1 MVGPMKR
8 LSGFVVS
15 HTHWDRA
22 WYLSFQQYRVHLVE
36 LVDGLLDLLEGD
48 ERFRSFTLDGQT
60 AALDD
65 YLAIRP
71 QNRARIEALV
81 RAGRLEVGPWFVL
94 PDAFLPSGEALIRN
108 LRRGLARSR
117 ELGAHPRD
125 GYMPD
130 SFGHIAQM
138 PMILRGLGLRSFLF
152 MRGLSKEQWEQ
163 LGCEFRWRASD
174 GSEVTTIYLRDGYL
188 DSAAL
193 GHPEQFGD
201 FEGNVPKP
209 ELAVERLRASLK
221 AREGKLHS
229 GAAILFNG
237 CDHMPFQPELPELLA
252 SAQTA
257 MPEVELVHSTI
268 AAYIDHVEASGAQ
281 LALHEGEL
289 LGNEHNP
296 ILSSVW
302 STRAYLKLANHRAQ
316 WLLERV
322 AEPLTVVAGER
333 GRELAALVDEAWR
346 LLLLNHPHDDICGCS
361 IDEVHLD
368 DEARF
373 REIEQVAASVAA
385 ESVRELARRA
395 GIRKQ
400 DSTQWL
406 CALRTSAS
414 EGPELVEADVFF
426 PKIEGDGEPQS
437 LELFDASGNKL
448 AVQVLSREEKA
459 FRALHLDTGWG
470 TRFRIAFALS
480 QPARSLHWLRAEPSA
495 ATISHSGSDATTLH
509 NRDWLVAIGDDGRV
523 NLTHKPT
530 GTMLRDA
537 LAFESST
544 DVGDEYTFGPLQG
557 ETPLSTRGLPPT
569 HVARLASGPVFDELL
584 ASWNLE
590 RPRAHDDS
598 EPAVVC
604 VTLRIRLA
612 CSGGAPILRVETLN
626 GAEDHRLRLLVATD
640 ARTTRSIAGGAF
652 ELRER
657 AVVHPETPES
667 APERY
672 KCFPGEFEYPTQFSR
687 DVVIVPGGRG
697 TLSIAHRGL
706 HEYELVEGERTQ
718 VAITLLR
725 AVGKLSRGDT
735 RWRRVQAG
743 PSLDTPDAQCIGAQ
757 ECELQLDLH
766 ANETASSSIAGSA
779 LAFSQPSFVTQ
790 ARLVRFGE
798 STTTASAPARLV
810 EVDSA
815 DVELSAVKLSDDGAR
830 VVVRLWNRK
839 RESTST
845 RVALGIA
852 ALAGR
857 RVTHVA
863 LCDLD
868 EREQRTLPHQ
878 QGSVQIELAPFG
890 LTTIAFTLDA

>member
-1 MVGPMKR
+1 MKR
-8 LSGFVVS
+8 LRGFVVS

-22 WYLSFQQYRVHLVE
+22 WYLSFQQYRVHLVQ
-36 LVDGLLDLLEGD
+36 LVDGLLELLERD
-48 ERFRSFTLDGQT
+48 SRFRSFTLDGQT

-71 QNRARIEALV
+71 QNRARIEQLV
-81 RAGRLEVGPWFVL
+81 RAGRLEIGPWFVL

-117 ELGAHPRD
+117 ELGASPRD

-152 MRGLSKEQWEQ
+152 MRGLSKEQWER

-201 FEGNVPKP
+201 FEGNVPKT

-229 GAAILFNG
+229 EAAILFNG
-237 CDHMPFQPELPELLA
+237 CDHMPFQPELPDMLTG
-252 SAQTA
+252 AQEA
-257 MPEVELVHSTI
+257 MPEVELVHATI
-268 AAYIDHVEASGAQ
+268 GAYIDHVEASGAK

-302 STRAYLKLANHRAQ
+302 STRTYLKLANHRAQ

-322 AEPLTVVAGER
+322 AEPLTVAAGAQ
-333 GRELAALVDEAWR
+333 GRELSALIDEAWR

-373 REIEQVAASVAA
+373 REVEQVAASVAA
-385 ESVRELARRA
+385 ESVRELARHA
-395 GIRKQ
+395 GLRKQ
-400 DSTQWL
+400 GSTQWL

-414 EGPELVEADVFF
+414 DATELVEAEVFF
-426 PKIEGDGEPQS
+426 PKVEGAAEPES
-437 LELFDASGNKL
+437 LELFDAGGHKL
-448 AVQVLSREEKA
+448 ALQVLAREDKA
-459 FRALHLDTGWG
+459 FRAQHLDTGWG
-470 TRFRIAFALS
+470 TRFRIAFALA
-480 QPARSLHWLRAEPSA
+480 QPARSIQWVRAEPSA
-495 ATISHSGSDATTLH
+495 TRVGSSGPDATTIQ
-509 NRDWLVAIGDDGRV
+509 NREWLVAIADDGRV
-523 NLTHKPT
+523 HFTHKPT
-530 GTMLRDA
+530 GTILRDA

-544 DVGDEYTFGPLQG
+544 DVGDEYTFGPVQG
-557 ETPLSTRGLPPT
+557 EMPVTTRGLPPT
-569 HVARLASGPVFDELL
+569 HVARLASGPVYDELL

-612 CSGGAPILRVETLN
+612 CGGGAPVLRVELLN
-626 GAEDHRLRLLVATD
+626 GAEDHRVRLLIATEGQ
-640 ARTTRSIAGGAF
+640 ATTSIAGGAF

-657 AVVHPETPES
+657 ALVQPQTPES

-687 DVVIVPGGRG
+687 DVVIVPSARG
-697 TLSIAHRGL
+697 ALSIAHRGL
-706 HEYELVEGERTQ
+706 HEYELVTGERTQ
-718 VAITLLR
+718 VAVTLLR

-757 ECELQLDLH
+757 DCELQLDLH
-766 ANETASSSIAGSA
+766 APGTPASTIAAHA

-798 STTTASAPARLV
+798 SAAPSSAPARLV
-810 EVDSA
+810 ELDSA
-815 DVELSAVKLSDDGAR
+815 DVELSACKLDDSGSR

-839 RESTST
+839 REQLST
-845 RVALGIA
+845 RVSLGAA

-857 RVTHVA
+857 RVTRVA

-868 EREQRTLPHQ
+868 EREQRSLPHEHRSTQ
-878 QGSVQIELAPFG
+878 VELAPFG
-890 LTTIAFTLDA
+890 LATIAFTFDA

>member
-1 MVGPMKR
+1 MKR
-8 LSGFVVS
+8 LRGFVVS

-22 WYLSFQQYRVHLVE
+22 WYLSFQQYRVHLVQ
-36 LVDGLLDLLEGD
+36 LVDGLLELLERD

-71 QNRARIEALV
+71 QNRERIERLV

-117 ELGAHPRD
+117 ELGATPRD

-152 MRGLSKEQWEQ
+152 MRGLSKEQWER

-174 GSEVTTIYLRDGYL
+174 GSEVTTVYLRDGYL

-201 FEGNVPKP
+201 FEGNTPTV

-221 AREGKLHS
+221 ARDGKMHS

-237 CDHMPFQPELPELLA
+237 CDHMPFQPELPALLDGA
-252 SAQTA
+252 RKTMA
-257 MPEVELVHSTI
+257 EVELEHATI
-268 AAYIDHVEASGAQ
+268 AAYIDHVEQSGTK

-302 STRAYLKLANHRAQ
+302 ATRVYLKLANHRAQ

-322 AEPLTVVAGER
+322 AEPLAVAAGAR
-333 GRELAALVDEAWR
+333 GRELNALVDEAWR

-373 REIEQVAASVAA
+373 REIEQIARSVAA
-385 ESVRELARRA
+385 ESVRELARTA
-395 GIRKQ
+395 GLRKNG
-400 DSTQWL
+400 STQWL
-406 CALRTSAS
+406 CALRTSANDAA
-414 EGPELVEADVFF
+414 ELVEAEVFF
-426 PKIEGDGEPQS
+426 PKVEGAPEPKS
-437 LELFDASGNKL
+437 LQLFDAAGH
-448 AVQVLSREEKA
+448 AIPVQLLSCESSA
-459 FRALHLDTGWG
+459 FRAQHLDTGWG
-470 TRFRIAFALS
+470 TRMRFAFA
-480 QPARSLHWLRAEPSA
+480 QTQAPRSIAWLRAEPSEA
-495 ATISHSGSDATTLH
+495 APNLGGSDSSTIS
-509 NRDWLVAIGDDGRV
+509 NCDWLIAIGDEGRV
-523 NLTHKPT
+523 HLTHKPT

-537 LAFESST
+537 IAFESCT
-544 DVGDEYTFGPLQG
+544 DVGDEYTFGPLAG
-557 ETPLSTRGLPPT
+557 ETPLTTRGLPPL
-569 HVARLASGPVFDELL
+569 HVARVASGPVFDELL

-612 CSGGAPILRVETLN
+612 CAGGPPTLRIETLN
-626 GAEDHRLRLLVATD
+626 GAEDHRLRLLVSTDGNAT
-640 ARTTRSIAGGAF
+640 SSLAGGAF

-657 AVVHPETPES
+657 PIVHPQTPES

-672 KCFPGEFEYPTQFSR
+672 KCFPGEFEYPTQFTR
-687 DVVIVPGGRG
+687 DVVIVAG
-697 TLSIAHRGL
+697 TRAALSLAHRGL
-706 HEYELVEGERTQ
+706 HEYELLEGDRTQ
-718 VAITLLR
+718 VALTLLR

-766 ANETASSSIAGSA
+766 AASRSASEIAAGA
-779 LAFSQPSFVTQ
+779 MAFSQPMFVAQ
-790 ARLVRFGE
+790 ARTVRFGD
-798 STTTASAPARLV
+798 SAATPATAALV
-810 EVDSA
+810 ELDSP
-815 DVELSAVKLSDDGAR
+815 DVELSAFKLDDDGRR
-830 VVVRLWNRK
+830 VIVRLWNRV
-839 RESTST
+839 REPRAVRISLGSA
-845 RVALGIA
+845 ALGARKSASI
-852 ALAGR
+852 
-857 RVTHVA
+857 A

-868 EREQRTLPHQ
+868 EREQRSLPHSN
-878 QGSVQIELAPFG
+878 GSAKVELAPHG
-890 LTTIAFTLDA
+890 LATLAFTLEA

>member
-1 MVGPMKR
+1 MSR
-8 LSGFVVS
+8 LRGFVVS

-22 WYLSFQQYRVHLVE
+22 WYLTFQQYRVHLVE
-36 LVDGLLDLLEGD
+36 LVDGLLELLERD
-48 ERFRSFTLDGQT
+48 PDFQSFTLDGQT
-60 AALDD
+60 AALED

-71 QNRARIEALV
+71 HNRARIEKLV
-81 RAGRLEVGPWFVL
+81 RAGRLEIGPWFVL

-117 ELGAHPRD
+117 ELGANPRD

-138 PMILRGLGLRSFLF
+138 PLILRGLGLRSFLF
-152 MRGLSKEQWEQ
+152 MRGLSKEQWER

-201 FEGNVPKP
+201 FEGNTPKT

-237 CDHMPFQPELPELLA
+237 CDHMPFQPELPRLLA
-252 SAQTA
+252 GAQAA
-257 MPEVELVHSTI
+257 MPEVELVHATI
-268 AAYIDHVEASGAQ
+268 AGYIDHVESSGAK

-302 STRAYLKLANHRAQ
+302 STRTYLKLANHRAQ

-322 AEPLTVVAGER
+322 AEPLTVAAGAR
-333 GRELAALVDEAWR
+333 GRELAALLDEAWR

-361 IDEVHLD
+361 IDAVHLD

-373 REIEQVAASVAA
+373 REVEQIATSVAD
-385 ESVRELARRA
+385 ECVRELARKA
-395 GIRKQ
+395 GVRR
-400 DSTQWL
+400 DGSTQWL

-414 EGPELVEADVFF
+414 DAPELVEAQVFF
-426 PKIEGDGEPQS
+426 PKVEGQGEPQS
-437 LELFDASGNKL
+437 LELFDAAGR
-448 AVQVLSREEKA
+448 AVPVQVLEREERA

-480 QPARSLHWLRAEPSA
+480 QPARSLVWLRATPTERVVAASGSA
-495 ATISHSGSDATTLH
+495 ATAIENRTWRIS
-509 NRDWLVAIGDDGRV
+509 VAADGKIA
-523 NLTHKPT
+523 LEHIPT
-530 GTMLRDA
+530 GTKLADA
-537 LAFESST
+537 LAFESVS
-544 DVGDEYTFGPLQG
+544 DVGDEYTFGPLKD
-557 ETPLSTRGLPPT
+557 EPALTTRGLAPV
-569 HVARLASGPVFDELL
+569 HVARLESGPVFDELL

-590 RPRAHDDS
+590 RPRAHDDA
-598 EPAVVC
+598 EPAVVS

-612 CSGGAPILRVETLN
+612 RDGGAPVLRVATLN

-640 ARTTRSIAGGAF
+640 GQATRSLAGGAF

-657 AVVHPETPES
+657 SVAHPHTPET

-672 KCFPGEFEYPTQFSR
+672 KAFPGEFEYPTQFSR
-687 DVVIVPGGRG
+687 DVVLVRGARG

-706 HEYELVEGERTQ
+706 HEYEVLAGERTE
-718 VAITLLR
+718 VALTLLR

-757 ECELQLDLH
+757 ECEVQLDLH
-766 ANETASSSIAGSA
+766 APDAPPSSAATSA
-779 LAFSQPSFVTQ
+779 LSFSQPTYVTQ
-790 ARLVRFGE
+790 ARLVRFGAS
-798 STTTASAPARLV
+798 STPPAAFARLV
-810 EVDSA
+810 ELDNA
-815 DVELSAVKLSDDGAR
+815 DFELSACKCDDSGAR
-830 VVVRLWNRK
+830 VVVRLWNRV
-839 RESTST
+839 REPRST
-845 RVALGIA
+845 RVALGTA
-852 ALAGR
+852 AFAGR
-857 RVTHVA
+857 NVARVA

-868 EREQRTLPHQ
+868 EREQRALSHE
-878 QGSVQIELAPFG
+878 QGSVRVDVAPHGLVTLAFS
-890 LTTIAFTLDA
+890 FDA

>member
-1 MVGPMKR
+1 MSR
-8 LSGFVVS
+8 LRGFVVS

-36 LVDGLLDLLEGD
+36 LIDGLLELLERD
-48 ERFRSFTLDGQT
+48 VDFKSFTLDGQT
-60 AALDD
+60 AALED

-71 QNRARIEALV
+71 QNRARIEKLV
-81 RAGRLEVGPWFVL
+81 RAGRLEIGPWFVL

-117 ELGAHPRD
+117 ELGATPRD

-152 MRGLSKEQWEQ
+152 MRGLSKEQWER

-201 FEGNVPKP
+201 FEGHEPEV

-237 CDHMPFQPELPELLA
+237 CDHMPFQPELPDLLDA
-252 SAQTA
+252 ARTQ

-268 AAYIDHVEASGAQ
+268 AAYIDHVEASGAK

-302 STRAYLKLANHRAQ
+302 STRVYLKLANHRAQ

-322 AEPLTVVAGER
+322 AEPLTVAAGAR
-333 GRELAALVDEAWR
+333 GRELAALLDEAWR

-361 IDEVHLD
+361 IDAVHLD

-373 REIEQVAASVAA
+373 REVEQIGTSVAA
-385 ESVRELARRA
+385 ECVRELARKA
-395 GIRKQ
+395 GVRR
-400 DSTQWL
+400 DGTTQWL

-414 EGPELVEADVFF
+414 DAPELVEAEVFF
-426 PKIEGDGEPQS
+426 PKVDGESEPLS
-437 LELFDASGNKL
+437 LELFDAAGR
-448 AVQVLSREEKA
+448 AVPVQVLERQEKA

-470 TRFRIAFALS
+470 TRFRIAFVLS
-480 QPARSLHWLRAEPSA
+480 QPARSLVWLRAAPSERVA
-495 ATISHSGSDATTLH
+495 GASGSSATAIE
-509 NRDWLVAIGDDGRV
+509 NRAWRVSVGAEGRV
-523 NLTHKPT
+523 ALEHLPT
-530 GTMLRDA
+530 GTLLADA
-537 LAFESST
+537 LAFESVS
-544 DVGDEYTFGPLQG
+544 DVGDEYTFGPLAD
-557 ETPLSTRGLPPT
+557 EPALTTRGLPPV
-569 HVARLASGPVFDELL
+569 HVARLESGPVFDELL

-590 RPRAHDDS
+590 RRRAQDDA
-598 EPAVVC
+598 EPAVVS

-612 CSGGAPILRVETLN
+612 RDGGAPLLRIETLN
-626 GAEDHRLRLLVATD
+626 GAEDHRLRLLIATD
-640 ARTTRSIAGGAF
+640 SAATRSIAGGAF

-657 AVVHPETPES
+657 SVAHPHTPET

-672 KCFPGEFEYPTQFSR
+672 KAFPGEFEYPTQFSR
-687 DVVIVPGGRG
+687 DVVLVRGARG

-706 HEYELVEGERTQ
+706 HEYELLAGERTE
-718 VAITLLR
+718 VALTVLR
-725 AVGKLSRGDT
+725 SVGKLSRGDT

-757 ECELQLDLH
+757 VCEVQLDVH
-766 ANETASSSIAGSA
+766 ALDAPPSVVAASA
-779 LAFSQPSFVTQ
+779 LAFSQPTYVST
-790 ARLVRFGE
+790 ARLVRFGAS
-798 STTTASAPARLV
+798 STLPAAPARLV
-810 EVDSA
+810 ELDNA
-815 DVELSAVKLSDDGAR
+815 DFELSACKFDDSGAR
-830 VVVRLWNRK
+830 VVVRLWNRV
-839 RESTST
+839 REARSA
-845 RVALGIA
+845 RVALGAA

-857 RVTHVA
+857 NVARVA

-868 EREQRTLPHQ
+868 EREQRALSHE
-878 QGSVQIELAPFG
+878 QGSVRVDVAPHG
-890 LTTIAFTLDA
+890 LVTLAFTLDA

>member
-1 MVGPMKR
+1 MSR
-8 LSGFVVS
+8 LRGFLVS

-22 WYLSFQQYRVHLVE
+22 WYLTFQQYRVHLVE
-36 LVDGLLDLLEGD
+36 LIDGLLELLERD
-48 ERFRSFTLDGQT
+48 PRFRSFTLDGQT

-71 QNRARIEALV
+71 QNRARIERLV
-81 RAGRLEVGPWFVL
+81 RAGRLEIGPWFVL

-117 ELGAHPRD
+117 ELGANPRD

-163 LGCEFRWRASD
+163 LGCEFLWRASD

-188 DSAAL
+188 DAAAL

-201 FEGNVPKP
+201 FEGNEPNV

-237 CDHMPFQPELPELLA
+237 CDHMPFQPELPELLEA
-252 SAQTA
+252 ARRQ

-268 AAYIDHVEASGAQ
+268 AAYIDHVEASGTK

-302 STRAYLKLANHRAQ
+302 STRIYLKLANHRAQ

-322 AEPLTVVAGER
+322 AEPLVVAAGAR
-333 GRELAALVDEAWR
+333 GRELNALVDEAWR

-361 IDEVHLD
+361 IDDVHLD

-373 REIEQVAASVAA
+373 REVEQIATSVAA
-385 ESVRELARRA
+385 ESVRELARKA
-395 GIRKQ
+395 GVRHKG
-400 DSTQWL
+400 STQWL

-414 EGPELVEADVFF
+414 DAPELVETEVFF
-426 PKIEGDGEPQS
+426 PKVEGQPEPES
-437 LELFDASGNKL
+437 LELFDAAGQ
-448 AVQVLSREEKA
+448 AVPVQVLGREANA

-470 TRFRIAFALS
+470 TRFRIAFALA
-480 QPARSLHWLRAEPSA
+480 QPARSIAWLRAEPSA
-495 ATISHSGSDATTLH
+495 RTAVAENPDGQLSIENDAWRISIDAEGRFNLEHRSTGV
-509 NRDWLVAIGDDGRV
+509 RIEDAI
-523 NLTHKPT
+523 
-530 GTMLRDA
+530 
-537 LAFESST
+537 AFEACT
-544 DVGDEYTFGPLQG
+544 DVGDEYTFGPVAG
-557 ETPLSTRGLPPT
+557 ERPVTTRGVRPT
-569 HVARLASGPVFDELL
+569 HEATHRGPVFDLL
-584 ASWNLE
+584 QVSWWI
-590 RPRAHDDS
+590 PRRSEQDPLAGPSLGVALWILLPNGVGDPQFFLYVRGS
-598 EPAVVC
+598 EP
-604 VTLRIRLA
+604 R
-612 CSGGAPILRVETLN
+612 RV
-626 GAEDHRLRLLVATD
+626 RLLIASD
-640 ARTTRSIAGGAF
+640 GASTRAFAGGAF
-652 ELRER
+652 EIRER
-657 AVVHPETPES
+657 HVVHPETPES

-672 KCFPGEFEYPTQFSR
+672 AAFPGEFVYPTQFSR
-687 DVVIVPGGRG
+687 DFIVLPGERG
-697 TLSIAHRGL
+697 TLRVAHRGV
-706 HEYELVEGERTQ
+706 HEHELLKGERTQ
-718 VAITLLR
+718 LALTLER
-725 AVGKLSRGDT
+725 MVEKLSRGDT

-743 PSLDTPDAQCIGAQ
+743 PSLDTPDAARKGAGSIK
-757 ECELQLDLH
+757 LQLGFEAPTTPLH
-766 ANETASSSIAGSA
+766 EIARHA

-798 STTTASAPARLV
+798 SAAPSGAPARLV
-810 EVDSA
+810 EIDSA
-815 DVELSAVKLSDDGAR
+815 DVELSAAKLDDSGTR
-830 VVVRLWNRK
+830 VVVRLWNR
-839 RESTST
+839 RNEQLST
-845 RVALGIA
+845 RLALGSA
-852 ALAGR
+852 ALEGR
-857 RVTHVA
+857 SVTHVA

-868 EREQRTLPHQ
+868 EREQRALPHE

-890 LTTIAFTLDA
+890 LATIAFTLDA

>member
-1 MVGPMKR
+1 MSR
-8 LSGFVVS
+8 LRGFVVS

-22 WYLSFQQYRVHLVE
+22 WYLTFQQYRVHLVQ
-36 LVDGLLDLLEGD
+36 LVDGLLELLESD
-48 ERFRSFTLDGQT
+48 PRFRSFTLDGQT

-71 QNRARIEALV
+71 QNRARIERLV
-81 RAGRLEVGPWFVL
+81 RAGRLEIGPWFVL

-117 ELGAHPRD
+117 ELGANPRD

-152 MRGLSKEQWEQ
+152 MRGLSKEQWER

-201 FEGNVPKP
+201 FEGNVPKV

-221 AREGKLHS
+221 AREGRLHS

-237 CDHMPFQPELPELLA
+237 CDHMPFQPELPELLEA
-252 SAQTA
+252 ARAQ

-268 AAYIDHVEASGAQ
+268 GAYIDHVEASGAK

-302 STRAYLKLANHRAQ
+302 STRNYLKLANHRAQ

-322 AEPLTVVAGER
+322 AEPLVVAAGVR
-333 GRELAALVDEAWR
+333 GRELNALVDEAWR

-361 IDEVHLD
+361 VDDVHLD

-373 REIEQVAASVAA
+373 REIEQIATSVAA
-385 ESVRELARRA
+385 ESVRELARKA
-395 GIRKQ
+395 GLRRKG
-400 DSTQWL
+400 STQWL

-414 EGPELVEADVFF
+414 DAPELVETEVFF
-426 PKIEGDGEPQS
+426 PKVEGQPEPES
-437 LELFDASGNKL
+437 LELFDTAGQ
-448 AVQVLSREEKA
+448 AVPVQVLAREEKA

-480 QPARSLHWLRAEPSA
+480 LPARSIAWLRAEPSA
-495 ATISHSGSDATTLH
+495 KAAAWGTASDAAKIE
-509 NRDWLVAIGDDGRV
+509 NRAWAVTIDSEGHVH
-523 NLTHKPT
+523 LTHKPT
-530 GTMLRDA
+530 GTRLLDA
-537 LAFESST
+537 LAFESAT
-544 DVGDEYTFGPLQG
+544 DVGDEYTFGPVKG
-557 ETPLSTRGLPPT
+557 ETAVSTRGVAPK
-569 HVARLASGPVFDELL
+569 HVGPSSSSGSAFHELL
-584 ASWNLE
+584 ASWELE
-590 RPRAHDDS
+590 RPQAHDNS
-598 EPAVVC
+598 EPTVIWIS
-604 VTLRIRLA
+604 LRIRLDR
-612 CSGGAPILRVETLN
+612 GGGGPILCVETIN
-626 GAEDHRLRLLVATD
+626 GAEDHRLRLLLATD
-640 ARTTRSIAGGAF
+640 GNATQSIAGGAF

-657 AVVHPETPES
+657 AIVRPLSPES

-687 DVVIVPGGRG
+687 DVVMVRGARG

-706 HEYELVEGERTQ
+706 HEYELLEGERTQ
-718 VAITLLR
+718 VAITLVR
-725 AVGKLSRGDT
+725 AVGKLSRGDS

-743 PSLDTPDAQCIGAQ
+743 PSLDTPDAQCIGMQ
-757 ECELQLDLH
+757 ECELQLDVH
-766 ANETASSSIAGSA
+766 APDATTSAVAARA

-798 STTTASAPARLV
+798 SGAPANAPAPLV
-810 EVDSA
+810 ELDSI
-815 DVELSAVKLSDDGAR
+815 DVELSACKLDDAGHR
-830 VVVRLWNRK
+830 LVVRLWNRAHEPRK
-839 RESTST
+839 V
-845 RVALGIA
+845 RVAPGLA

-857 RVTHVA
+857 KVTHVA

-868 EREQRTLPHQ
+868 EREQRALPHE

-890 LTTIAFTLDA
+890 LATIAFSLDS

>member
-1 MVGPMKR
+1 MLGPMKR
-8 LSGFVVS
+8 LRGFVVS

-22 WYLSFQQYRVHLVE
+22 WYLSFQQYRVHLVA
-36 LVDGLLDLLEGD
+36 LVDGLLDLLERDSG
-48 ERFRSFTLDGQT
+48 FRSFTLDGQT

-71 QNRARIEALV
+71 QNRARIERLV
-81 RAGRLEVGPWFVL
+81 REGRLEVGPWFVL

-117 ELGAHPRD
+117 ELGASPRD

-152 MRGLSKEQWEQ
+152 MRGLSKDQWER

-201 FEGNVPKP
+201 FEGNEPKV
-209 ELAVERLRASLK
+209 ELAVERLNASLK

-237 CDHMPFQPELPELLA
+237 CDHMPFQPELPRLLA
-252 SAQTA
+252 GAQAA
-257 MPEVELVHSTI
+257 MPEVELVHATI
-268 AAYIDHVEASGAQ
+268 GAYIDHVEASGAK

-302 STRAYLKLANHRAQ
+302 ATRTYLKLANHRAQ

-322 AEPLTVVAGER
+322 AEPLTVAAGAR

-361 IDEVHLD
+361 IDAVHLD

-373 REIEQVAASVAA
+373 REIEQVATSVAA

-395 GIRKQ
+395 GLRRKG
-400 DSTQWL
+400 STQWL

-414 EGPELVEADVFF
+414 DAPELVEADVFF
-426 PKIEGDGEPQS
+426 PKVEGEAEPES
-437 LELFDASGNKL
+437 LELFDAAGK
-448 AVQVLSREEKA
+448 AVPVQVLEREAKA
-459 FRALHLDTGWG
+459 FRAEHLDTGWG
-470 TRFRIAFALS
+470 TRFRVAFALT
-480 QPARSLHWLRAEPSA
+480 QPARSILWLRAEPSTTRATA
-495 ATISHSGSDATTLH
+495 AGPDATTIQ
-509 NRDWLVAIGDDGRV
+509 NREWLVAIADDGRV
-523 NLTHKPT
+523 HFTHKPT

-537 LAFESST
+537 LAFESSS
-544 DVGDEYTFGPLQG
+544 DVGDEYTFGPVQG
-557 ETPLSTRGLPPT
+557 ETPISTRGLPPT
-569 HVARLASGPVFDELL
+569 HVARLASGPVFDEVL

-612 CSGGAPILRVETLN
+612 CGGGAPILRIETLN

-640 ARTTRSIAGGAF
+640 GQATTSVAGGAF
-652 ELRER
+652 ELRDR
-657 AVVHPETPES
+657 ALVRPATPES

-687 DVVIVPGGRG
+687 DVVIVPGPRG

-706 HEYELVEGERTQ
+706 HEYELVTGERTQ
-718 VAITLLR
+718 VALTVLR

-757 ECELQLDLH
+757 ECELQVDLH
-766 ANETASSSIAGSA
+766 APESATSAIAAGA

-790 ARLVRFGE
+790 ARLVRFGD
-798 STTTASAPARLV
+798 SQAPAASAVRLF
-810 EVDSA
+810 ELSSS
-815 DVELSAVKLSDDGAR
+815 DVELSAAKLDDSGSR

-839 RESTST
+839 REKLAT
-845 RVALGIA
+845 RLAPGVAL
-852 ALAGR
+852 LAGR
-857 RVTHVA
+857 RVKHVA

-868 EREQRTLPHQ
+868 EREQCALPHD
-878 QGSVQIELAPFG
+878 QGSVQLELAPFG
-890 LTTIAFTLDA
+890 LATLAFTLDS